1 MAVSQIWGQF
11 AFAAEGLCMTRDML
25 ATRWGPVTL
34 GEDFQAWIWL
44 PSSVFDSGKH
54 PDGSD
59 LVEVEHFVIEVET
72 GAPALQRR
80 QPFTGSDPSPPTPE
94 TAALLDS
101 LSETASAIARQFLA
115 WVRLR
120 LRQYWVAPTGTP
132 IPFESRL
139 SDADSGDAIAVRA
152 GSLGRPIPFTMF
164 ASLPGGGSALTS
176 SSLLGSLPDIL
187 AGETA
192 HDGGLPE
199 RLLSSAFGKL
209 WSAYPDPQTAVFL
222 AVTACETKVKMVL
235 GMQITAGG
243 KPLLHYFDDQ
253 CETVKGR
260 SLREDNEPLWDRLRA
275 LITARNDV
283 AHRGAEPTSAQA
295 QRHLR
300 ARRKITRSFLDSG
313 TLAWYEHDGGHQGD
327 AGGEVRGDLPASG

>member
-1 MAVSQIWGQF
+1 MTVSRVWGQF

-25 ATRWGPVTL
+25 ATRWGPVSL

-44 PSSVFDSGKH
+44 PGSVFDSGKH

-72 GAPALQRR
+72 GAPSLSRR
-80 QPFTGSDPSPPTPE
+80 PLTGIGPSRPGPE
-94 TAALLDS
+94 TAGLLDS
-101 LSETASAIARQFLA
+101 LSETASVIAREFLA

-139 SDADSGDAIAVRA
+139 SDADSGGAIAVRA

-209 WSAYPDPQTAVFL
+209 WSAYPDPQTAIFL

-243 KPLLHYFDDQ
+243 KPLLHYFDDR
-253 CETVKGR
+253 CKTVKGR
-260 SLREDNEPLWDRLRA
+260 SLREENESLWDRLRA
-275 LITARNDV
+275 LITARNGV

-295 QRHLR
+295 QRHLST
-300 ARRKITRSFLDSG
+300 AAEVFGWLDPGSS
-313 TLAWYEHDGGHQGD
+313 
-327 AGGEVRGDLPASG
+327 R